1 MGKRI
6 KQTGWKGALAGA
18 AVTMGMLIV
27 TIAILA
33 ALIHKRIIRSEGLRY
48 GLLVC
53 CLVSGTVG
61 ALSSTKAEGR
71 VRIFMACA
79 APSVI
84 LITAAV
90 LLSPKETSIL
100 GVIPYAA
107 SLLIS
112 SALTQAVKGNSH
124 KGSARGRKTRRRMKA
139 R

>member
-18 AVTMGMLIV
+18 AVTVGMLIV
-27 TIAILA
+27 TIAILS

-48 GLLVC
+48 GLLAC

-61 ALSSTKAEGR
+61 ALSSAKAEGR
-71 VRIFMACA
+71 IRIFMACA

-84 LITAAV
+84 LITATV
-90 LLSPKETSIL
+90 LFSSDDRSIL
-100 GVIPYAA
+100 DVIPYAVI
-107 SLLIS
+107 LLIS
-112 SALTQAVKGNSH
+112 SALTEALKGKSH
-124 KGSARGRKTRRRMKA
+124 KRSGRGRKTRRRMKA

>member
-33 ALIHKRIIRSEGLRY
+33 ALIHKGIIRTEGMRY
-48 GLLVC
+48 GLIAC
-53 CLVSGTVG
+53 CLFSGMVG
-61 ALSSTKAEGR
+61 ALCLTKGEGR
-71 VRIFMACA
+71 VRRFMVCA